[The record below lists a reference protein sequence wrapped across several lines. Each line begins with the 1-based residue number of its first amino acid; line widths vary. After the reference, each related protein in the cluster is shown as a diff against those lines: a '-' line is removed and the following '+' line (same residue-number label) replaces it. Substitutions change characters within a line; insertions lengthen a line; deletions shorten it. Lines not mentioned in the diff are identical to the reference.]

1 MVYRLK
7 CISME
12 DELIGPKIWGAK
24 ENTRAY
30 GKSKVLADEWATILA
45 QGFRAALN
53 QLGKRG
59 GGMSMPHGAM

>member
-30 GKSKVLADEWATILA
+30 GKSKVLADGCRAGSLDMQLRLASNLATRSFA
-45 QGFRAALN
+45 
-53 QLGKRG
+53 K
-59 GGMSMPHGAM
+59 